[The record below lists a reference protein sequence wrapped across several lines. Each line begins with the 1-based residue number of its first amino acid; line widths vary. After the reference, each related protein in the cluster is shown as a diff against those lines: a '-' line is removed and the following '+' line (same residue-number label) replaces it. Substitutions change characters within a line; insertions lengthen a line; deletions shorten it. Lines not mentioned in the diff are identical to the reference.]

1 VWIFRVSSFLQLI
14 THLLSKTSTSSS
26 SNVILRRVFSWMA
39 LSMAAHRWWSLIWQK
54 LIFLHIL
61 FHATKLLSNKR

>member
-26 SNVILRRVFSWMA
+26 SNVILRRVFSEWH
-39 LSMAAHRWWSLIWQK
+39 SQWQHIDDD
-54 LIFLHIL
+54 LLFGRNWFFYIL